1 MKKQSVFFHMPN
13 HNTNIPPN
21 CCDLSPPTLIL
32 VPSSTNYQI
41 MLPKKLRN
49 CYASAMK
56 NSIIVSSLIAASLS
70 LGACSSLPSSEVELV
85 RTDEGY
91 RLLKDGQPHVIYG
104 AGGTADLKLLAKYGG
119 NTIRT
124 WDAEGI
130 GDLLDEAHANGI
142 SVIAGIWLEH
152 QRHGFDYN
160 EPAQRRQQL
169 DRVEQLVK
177 EHRDHPAL
185 LAWGVGNEVELGGDF
200 DVALRQINDAA
211 KIIKKLDPHHPRVAI
226 IAEIGDDK
234 AVRIQNECPDIDF
247 LGINTYGGLGNL
259 TDRLTQ
265 QGYTG
270 AWAITE
276 YGVLGHW
283 EAGTTPWGA
292 PYEQSSSQKADFLR
306 EAYASTIESN
316 LGKSCLGSFAF
327 LWGNKQEK
335 TETWYGLLLPSGE
348 TTERVDVLSEFWT
361 GKAPENLAPRVQGI
375 SLADANPHGLAPSQR
390 VEARVVTN
398 DPDSDPLSIEWRVL
412 PESSAQS
419 MGGDFE
425 QSISAADVMIEP
437 GTGNNAFITMPE
449 AQGAY
454 RIFVTVRDG
463 KGHAGTA
470 NLPVWIGDQPE

>member
-1 MKKQSVFFHMPN
+1 
-13 HNTNIPPN
+13 
-21 CCDLSPPTLIL
+21 
-32 VPSSTNYQI
+32 
-41 MLPKKLRN
+41 
-49 CYASAMK
+49 MK
-56 NSIIVSSLIAASLS
+56 NTILPAALISASLS
-70 LGACSSLPSSEVELV
+70 LGACSSVPSSEVELV

-91 RLLKDGQPHVIYG
+91 RLMKDGQPHVIYG
-104 AGGTADLKLLAKYGG
+104 VGGTADLKLLAKYGG

-152 QRHGFDYN
+152 QRHGFDYD
-160 EPAQRRQQL
+160 EPAQRREQL
-169 DRVEQLVK
+169 ERVEQLVK
-177 EHRDHPAL
+177 EHRNHPAL

-211 KIIKKLDPHHPRVAI
+211 RVIKKLDPHHPRVAI

-234 AVRIQNECPDIDF
+234 AARIQKECPDIDF
-247 LGINTYGGLGNL
+247 LGINAYGGLGNL
-259 TDRLTQ
+259 TDRLDQ
-265 QGYTG
+265 QGYNG

-283 EAGTTPWGA
+283 ESGTTPWGA
-292 PYEQSSSQKADFLR
+292 PYEQSSSQKAEFLR
-306 EAYASTIESN
+306 DVYGKTIEPN
-316 LGKSCLGSFAF
+316 IGKSCLGSFAF

-361 GKAPENLAPRVQGI
+361 GQAPENLAPRVQGV
-375 SLADANPHGLAPSQR
+375 SLVDANPLGLDASQR
-390 VEARVVTN
+390 VRARVETS
-398 DPDSDPLSIEWRVL
+398 DPDNDTLSIEWRVL
-412 PESSAQS
+412 PESSVQS

-425 QSISAADVMIEP
+425 QAISETKVKIEP
-437 GTGNNAFITMPE
+437 QSDHSAIITMPK
-449 AQGAY
+449 ADGAY

-470 NLPVWIGDQPE
+470 NLPIWVGNQPE